1 MTATSVTGRGPG
13 DAHPGIKGPG
23 NNRNVFN
30 PLLSAHVVT
39 AGRITLSGG
48 VGTVT
53 MATPL
58 AGSESNFGVQLTSSS
73 SATVAWVTSLD
84 DDGDGNFASFDI
96 AGGGTDSV
104 MWAVIKNGVA

>member
-39 AGRITLSGG
+39 AGRATLSSGAL
-48 VGTVT
+48 TVT
-53 MATPL
+53 FATPL
-58 AGSESNFGVQLTSSS
+58 AGSESGYGVQLTSASS
-73 SATVAWVTSLD
+73 GAAVWVSALT

-96 AGGGTDSV
+96 AGGTSDV
-104 MWAVIKNGVA
+104 IMWAVVRNGVA

>member
-23 NNRNVFN
+23 NARNVFH

-39 AGRITLSGG
+39 AGRVTLSGG
-48 VGTVT
+48 AATVT
-53 MATPL
+53 LASPL
-58 AGSESNFGVQLTSSS
+58 AGSEIGYGVQLTSSTG
-73 SATVAWVTSLD
+73 ATVAWATSLD

-96 AGGGTDSV
+96 AGGTSDIV